1 MISQKSPT
9 MILSRKAKESIK
21 TALAMSIAY
30 AVALRMGWDKPMWA
44 GFAVAFVSL
53 ATVGQSLNKAALR
66 MLGTLVG
73 AGVALTLIAL
83 FSQERWLFILF
94 LSIWLGFCTYWMGGK
109 KHQYFWHV
117 CGFVCVIICM
127 DGGPNSAD
135 AFNIAVL
142 RTQETGLGILVY
154 GLIALLLWPTNSGND
169 FKDAANRLAAAQ
181 QQLFRALLGAMNGQD
196 NAEQAQALRAQEHA
210 QYTRVSQ
217 LLDSAEIDSP
227 QVRQFRQQW
236 RQYQV
241 LTGQL
246 AETMECWRESFAEA
260 QKLDLSRLLPDL
272 KGFTDEL
279 DQRLTQ
285 VGTMLAGQAPQQAP
299 TAVEWV
305 LDETEVR
312 KLPHFQKA
320 ALAVM
325 QSHFQKLEQLTR
337 SLFETVSQIK
347 GGGQEKA
354 AIQAS
359 DAPVVRWALDLDR
372 LASSVRVMATVWIAF
387 LTLIYVND
395 IPGGSAIV
403 TMAASLGMA
412 MATMPQLSVTVL
424 FAPAA
429 VGVLFA
435 SVLYI
440 FIMPQLS
447 SFWGLGTLIFAA
459 TFTICYLFAEPRKVL
474 GRALGL
480 AMFVSIASIS
490 NQQSYSFLVVANT
503 AMMFPVLFFI
513 LAVTAYIPFSPR
525 PEVAFLRL
533 LRRFFTSCQYLMSTM
548 DKASQK
554 SETYL
559 SRQRKAFHTHE
570 ILTVPQKLGA
580 WARCIDTKFLSDTSP
595 QQIQAMVSGLQSL
608 SFRVQALDKERD
620 KPQAPFLV
628 KELFEDVHA
637 WCLKSKETFEHL
649 SVDPTSG
656 EQAVFQK
663 KLAQVTEQMDKRI
676 KETLDQSDKRG
687 LSSQDGENFYRLL
700 GAYRGLSEAMVEYA
714 GASGG
719 IDWAGWRQEKF

>member
-1 MISQKSPT
+1 
-9 MILSRKAKESIK
+9 MILSRKAKEAIK
-21 TALAMSIAY
+21 TALAMTIAY
-30 AVALRMGWDKPMWA
+30 AIALRMGWDKPMWA

-94 LSIWLGFCTYWMGGK
+94 LSVWLGFCTYWMGGK

-127 DGGPNSAD
+127 DAGPNSAD

-154 GLIALLLWPTNSGND
+154 SLIALLLWPTNSGDD
-169 FKDAANRLAAAQ
+169 FKDAANELAAAQ
-181 QQLFRALLGAMNGQD
+181 LQLFRAYLESMNGQNKAD
-196 NAEQAQALRAQEHA
+196 QMQTLRAQERA
-210 QYTRVSQ
+210 QYTRFSQ

-241 LTGQL
+241 LAGQL
-246 AETMECWRESFAEA
+246 SETMECWRESFTEA

-272 KGFTDEL
+272 KRFTDQL

-285 VGTMLAGQAPQQAP
+285 VGRMLTGQTPQQAP
-299 TAVEWV
+299 TAVELV
-305 LDETEVR
+305 MDKAEAK
-312 KLPHFQKA
+312 KLSHFQMA

-325 QSHFQKLEQLTR
+325 RSHFQKLEQLTR
-337 SLFETVSQIK
+337 SLFESISDIK
-347 GGGQEKA
+347 GFSQNNATIHGA
-354 AIQAS
+354 DMPIARFV
-359 DAPVVRWALDLDR
+359 PDLDR
-372 LASSVRVMATVWIAF
+372 LASGVRVMATVWIAF

-395 IPGGSAIV
+395 IPGGSGVV
-403 TMAASLGMA
+403 TMAAALGMA

-424 FAPAA
+424 FSPAA
-429 VGVLFA
+429 VGILFA

-440 FIMPQLS
+440 FIMPKLS
-447 SFWGLGTLIFAA
+447 SFWGLGILIFAA
-459 TFTICYLFAEPRKVL
+459 TFMICYVFAEPRKVL

-559 SRQRKAFHTHE
+559 SRQCKAFHTHK
-570 ILTVPQKLGA
+570 ISTVPQKLGA

-620 KPQAPFLV
+620 KPQSPFLV
-628 KELFEDVHA
+628 KELFEDVHT
-637 WCLKSKETFEHL
+637 WCLRSKETFEHL
-649 SVDPTSG
+649 SADPTSG
-656 EQAVFQK
+656 EQAVFQM
-663 KLAQVTEQMDKRI
+663 KLAQIMEQMDKRI
-676 KETLDQSDKRG
+676 KETLDQSDKG
-687 LSSQDGENFYRLL
+687 SLSSQDGENFYRLL

-714 GASGG
+714 GTSGG
-719 IDWAGWRQEKF
+719 IDWAGWRQERF